1 MALSNNN
8 SQSNHTMKRNIY
20 AQGLT
25 TEELQQYHANQC
37 MEDVNEWFRLQEFG
51 YILDNDYED
60 YVNMNMNEIM

>member
-1 MALSNNN
+1 
-8 SQSNHTMKRNIY
+8 MKRNIY

-60 YVNMNMNEIM
+60 